1 MGRSSTHRSATDVLF
16 SAIDSL
22 STDAAIS
29 RTTLE
34 ER

>member
-1 MGRSSTHRSATDVLF
+1 MGLSSTHRSATDVVS

-22 STDAAIS
+22 STDAAS
-29 RTTLE
+29 ARSTLE